1 LKSSS
6 AFALL
11 GEMNGAACLIS
22 MVFKLCRSKSQ
33 GLTHPQGGNHAYL
46 ICYLQGA
53 VDFTKVS
60 AAQRPSPGLSPRG
73 CGLHT
78 W

>member
-1 LKSSS
+1 MKSSS
-6 AFALL
+6 AFVLL

-46 ICYLQGA
+46 IRYLQGA
-53 VDFTKVS
+53 VDFTLDKHDV
-60 AAQRPSPGLSPRG
+60 
-73 CGLHT
+73 
-78 W
+78 